1 MGAILDGILGGIL
14 PGFYQDSIRILS
26 GFYQDSIRILVELIP
41 YGVDPSTDGE
51 GGEH

>member
-1 MGAILDGILGGIL
+1 MGSWV
-14 PGFYQDSIRILS
+14 GFC
-26 GFYQDSIRILVELIP
+26 QDSIRILVELIP